1 MTMTER
7 SYEHTQPG
15 YVILVSMAI
24 GSVVPFGMLLLSP
37 PTPEGDAARWISGS
51 VLAVLVICAVLFA
64 SLTITIGEGC
74 LEWAF
79 GPGLIR
85 GSVPLADIQ
94 DVEPGGTRFIHGWG
108 IHLTP
113 RGWLYNV
120 SGREAVWVK
129 LKDGGSFLLGTD
141 EPEKLAD
148 AIRAAM
154 GGPVVPPA
162 STESEDPFSP
172 GDTV

>member
-1 MTMTER
+1 MTNR

-15 YVILVSMAI
+15 YVILVAMGI
-24 GSVVPFGMLLLSP
+24 GSLIPLGMLLVAP
-37 PTPEGDAARWISGS
+37 RTPEGEAARWISGS
-51 VLAVLVICAVLFA
+51 VLVIPGVCAILFS
-64 SLTITIGEGC
+64 SLTITIGDGR
-74 LEWAF
+74 LEWRF

-85 GSVPLADIQ
+85 GSAALADIE
-94 DVEPGGTRFIHGWG
+94 DVEPTSTRFIHGWG

-129 LKDGGSFLLGTD
+129 MRGGDSFLLGTD
-141 EPEKLAD
+141 EPEKLAE
-148 AIRAAM
+148 AIRTAQRAAAIRPN
-154 GGPVVPPA
+154 G
-162 STESEDPFSP
+162 TEDEDVFAP